1 MRTEM
6 TEITAPEKT
15 TTTIEVDKETT
26 DHMQYLPGVDPLW
39 ASQFIEF
46 DQKFHH
52 FYEATGFF
60 FVTPRVV
67 RIGVMRPNAIIGL
80 LRREHQEYC
89 DEQNL
94 EETFE
99 ESMSMDWE
107 AWQKPVKTSLPMWDL
122 EQGRK
127 CYLKG
132 MTPMQAVQDI
142 HVNSEDGHE
151 NDSVGGGTILLEPI
165 LVLMGIAM
173 LIFGVISFHTAARDT
188 RDHGAKTEPTSQIE
202 RSMFSAVIKN

>member
-1 MRTEM
+1 M
-6 TEITAPEKT
+6 TEITSPEKNT
-15 TTTIEVDKETT
+15 PAVAVDNETT

-39 ASQFIEF
+39 ASQFIEY

-67 RIGVMRPNAIIGL
+67 RIGILKPNAIIGL

-89 DEQNL
+89 DEQNR

-99 ESMSMDWE
+99 ESISMDWE

-127 CYLKG
+127 CYLQG

-142 HVNSEDGHE
+142 HADSEDGHE
-151 NDSVGGGTILLEPI
+151 NDSVGGGTILIEPI
-165 LVLMGIAM
+165 MVLA
-173 LIFGVISFHTAARDT
+173 IFFMVIIGVITFYTSVRDARD
-188 RDHGAKTEPTSQIE
+188 RAAEHEAN
-202 RSMFSAVIKN
+202 RSIASSMSAEHH